1 MRIRGTPTDGILI
14 GTERRRRPCGLS
26 DHAGKRGKGQLLWNC
41 DAGCSGVGILEVVRQ
56 RPHVIRREIVS
67 MASNLDVT
75 VAVNMDSGTTNL
87 TPFAKLTRNRGQAL
101 AAVARRTSPTL
112 EMAA

>member
-1 MRIRGTPTDGILI
+1 
-14 GTERRRRPCGLS
+14 
-26 DHAGKRGKGQLLWNC
+26 
-41 DAGCSGVGILEVVRQ
+41 
-56 RPHVIRREIVS
+56 

-75 VAVNMDSGTTNL
+75 VAVNMDSGTTNP
-87 TPFAKLTRNRGQAL
+87 TPFAKPTRNHGQAL